1 MENAKVYNV
10 CLERVKFQV
19 GNARK
24 RLNGGVPPG
33 GRLILESYNSG
44 EFDDIVD
51 ILEIYDIK
59 ERTEECLREKLDD
72 LAYTVSVLV
81 NEKVCFDYNDGGDL
95 CLYLLIA
102 DSCEEKFTEMAMTL
116 AAAS

>member
-1 MENAKVYNV
+1 MDNAKIYNV

-19 GNARK
+19 SNARK
-24 RLNGGVPPG
+24 KLNGGVPPG

-44 EFDDIVD
+44 DFDDIVD

-81 NEKVCFDYNDGGDL
+81 NERVCFDYNDKGNL
-95 CLYLLIA
+95 CLCLVIA
-102 DSCEEKFTEMAMTL
+102 ASHEEKVTEKTVTL
-116 AAAS
+116 AAVS